1 MPFLS
6 EYIFKALTGEE
17 SVHLADYPQLSDI
30 KYDEELVN
38 TMDFVQDLCSTG
50 KFIRE
55 EKNLRNRLP
64 LNSLTIVGAELSP
77 AYQEIVKDE
86 LNVKE
91 VKFDNNLENYAA
103 KKIYLYTPLLG
114 KALGKDM
121 GAVMAAYKQGN
132 WVLNDNGTLAIG
144 GQNLNQDLFEVR
156 LEMKDGV
163 AGKAFADNRA
173 VVTLDTNV
181 TDELKREGMARDF
194 VRLVQTMRKDKDF
207 DISDRIELCYQT
219 ADAELAQ
226 ALEENKSYVAEQVL
240 AVKIDPACP
249 AGTEA
254 DIEGA
259 KLVFDAK
266 VSNAKVA

>member
-1 MPFLS
+1 MPQRKS
-6 EYIFKALTGEE
+6 I
-17 SVHLADYPQLSDI
+17 SIPRCLAKLW
-30 KYDEELVN
+30 
-38 TMDFVQDLCSTG
+38 
-50 KFIRE
+50 
-55 EKNLRNRLP
+55 
-64 LNSLTIVGAELSP
+64 
-77 AYQEIVKDE
+77 VK
-86 LNVKE
+86 
-91 VKFDNNLENYAA
+91 
-103 KKIYLYTPLLG
+103 IW
-114 KALGKDM
+114 

-240 AVKIDPACP
+240 AVKIDTACP

-254 DIEGA
+254 DIERR
-259 KLVFDAK
+259 
-266 VSNAKVA
+266 